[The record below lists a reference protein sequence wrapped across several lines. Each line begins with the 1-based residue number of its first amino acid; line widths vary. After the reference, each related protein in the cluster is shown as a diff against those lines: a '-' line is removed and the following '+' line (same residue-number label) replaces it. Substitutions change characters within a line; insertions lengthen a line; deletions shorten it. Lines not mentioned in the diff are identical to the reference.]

1 MKESSAYQWN
11 HQMSNMVVSTL
22 MTLTD
27 NMDGPREEL
36 MAHLVADLIKK
47 IMEQVKF
54 QLKYDGVS
62 IEDVKKDLNIND

>member
-1 MKESSAYQWN
+1 
-11 HQMSNMVVSTL
+11 
-22 MTLTD
+22 
-27 NMDGPREEL
+27 